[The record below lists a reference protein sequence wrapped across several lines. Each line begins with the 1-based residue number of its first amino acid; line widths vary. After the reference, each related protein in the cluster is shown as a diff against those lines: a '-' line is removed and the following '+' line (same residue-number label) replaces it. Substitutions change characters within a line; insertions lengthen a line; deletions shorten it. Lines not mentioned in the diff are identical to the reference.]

1 MNTGNSMG
9 YDICKKAILLIVV
22 GIVVVVSSVAQEVV
36 NNRTNNKRY
45 NLTNTYWAMKV
56 ENCCSNYYHFNKHG
70 SYVYYSGEQDEYCPG
85 VFSIK
90 KDTLFLHEFYADE
103 DGDGYGN
110 ASISMTGCSPWN
122 GYVADSTD
130 CNDDPSAGPD
140 IHPAA
145 QEICNE
151 LDDDCDM
158 VVDEEVKTVFY
169 EDADEDSYGNAL
181 IIEYLGPQC
190 RQVVKG

>member
-103 DGDGYGN
+103 DDLF
-110 ASISMTGCSPWN
+110 
-122 GYVADSTD
+122 
-130 CNDDPSAGPD
+130 D
-140 IHPAA
+140 IL
-145 QEICNE
+145 NR
-151 LDDDCDM
+151 
-158 VVDEEVKTVFY
+158 EVKFIAFVSKNSIQVIYREDLIKTKEGEIRWLKTKLDNPVTYRKTV
-169 EDADEDSYGNAL
+169 EIPKN
-181 IIEYLGPQC
+181 
-190 RQVVKG
+190 R